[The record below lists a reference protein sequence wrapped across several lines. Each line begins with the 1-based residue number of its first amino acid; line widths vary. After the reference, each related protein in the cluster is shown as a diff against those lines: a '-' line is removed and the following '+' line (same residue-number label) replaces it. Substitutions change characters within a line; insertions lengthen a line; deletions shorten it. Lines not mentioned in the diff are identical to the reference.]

1 MSLFSPLKPNH
12 KEAIGLLQIGTFLEY
27 FDLMLYVH
35 LAVVLNELFFPKTD
49 PHTSALLA
57 AFAFCST
64 YVLRPFGAII
74 FGYIGDNI
82 GRKSTV
88 IITTML
94 MSLSCIVMANVPTYA
109 QIGITASWAV
119 TLCRVIQ
126 GLSSMG
132 EIVAAEIY
140 LTETIKPPYQY
151 PAVGLMACSSAFGT
165 MMALAV
171 AMIVFSLKLEW
182 RLAFWFGASI
192 AVIGTLARTRLR
204 ETPEFL
210 QSKKFINKSRN
221 IVKGVSSDNSFNE
234 EKSKTSLAFFLIYCA
249 WPVCFYFVY
258 VHCSHI
264 LQFTYHYS
272 ATDIIKQN
280 FFVSIVQTIGYLLF
294 AFLSYYIHPL
304 RILKYKLWAIFP
316 MLLICPYLLSVI
328 TSGAQLFYIQNFI
341 IFFAMTAAPAM
352 PVFIKRFPV
361 FKRFTYTSFIYALT
375 RASMYVLTSF
385 GLVYLTEIFGH
396 WGLWLIFIPC
406 AASFWGGIKYFE
418 KLENLTQEPTL
429 KTMGEDIACLE

>member
-1 MSLFSPLKPNH
+1 MSVFSDLKREQ
-12 KEAIGLLQIGTFLEY
+12 KEAIGLLQVGTLLEY

-35 LAVVLNELFFPKTD
+35 MAVILNELFFPKTD
-49 PHTSALLA
+49 PHTAALLS

-64 YVLRPFGAII
+64 YVLRPFGALM

-94 MSLSCIVMANVPTYA
+94 MSISCIVMANMPTYA
-109 QIGITASWAV
+109 QIGITASWVV
-119 TLCRVIQ
+119 TLCRLIQ

-140 LTETIKPPYQY
+140 LTETIRPPAQY
-151 PAVGLMACSSAFGT
+151 PAVGLMSCSSALGT
-165 MMALAV
+165 MAALGV
-171 AMIVFSLKLEW
+171 AMIVFSLNMEW

-192 AVIGTLARTRLR
+192 AMIGSIARTRLR

-210 QSKKFINKSRN
+210 QSKRFMKKNTPERMQQN
-221 IVKGVSSDNSFNE
+221 QSFNL
-234 EKSKTSLAFFLIYCA
+234 EKKRTSAAFFLIYCA

-258 VHCSHI
+258 VHCGNI
-264 LQFTYHYS
+264 LKFSFNYS
-272 ATDIIKQN
+272 AQEIIQQN
-280 FFVSIVQTIGYLLF
+280 FYVSLVQTIGYLLF
-294 AFLSYYIHPL
+294 AFLSYYTHPL
-304 RILKYKLWAIFP
+304 RILKYKLYAIFP
-316 MLLICPYLLSVI
+316 VLLICPYLLSVI
-328 TSGAQLFYIQNFI
+328 SNGTQLFYIQSFL

-352 PVFIKRFPV
+352 PIFIKRFPV

-385 GLVYLTEIFGH
+385 GLVYLTELFGH
-396 WGLWLIFIPC
+396 WGLWLILIPC
-406 AASFWGGIKYFE
+406 ALSFWWGVKHFE
-418 KLENLTQEPTL
+418 TLENLPR
-429 KTMGEDIACLE
+429 EDSSFLAIRA